1 MLIVAFRR
9 FSYRRYRLPISSI
22 AATERDG
29 VNRFLLKIDDHAP
42 KDIVLE
48 FFLFYFSFFFIYIY
62 I

>member
-29 VNRFLLKIDDHAP
+29 VNRFLLKIDDCE
-42 KDIVLE
+42 KKLKIREL
-48 FFLFYFSFFFIYIY
+48 
-62 I
+62 